1 MSESFDRLQR
11 LLEAEDKVFG
21 SFNRLRRCLEIYD
34 ENGMEGRSGPWSI
47 GRGGYDLDWELYY
60 YREPVLDC
68 EAGEVKIIANGYRG
82 WEKVIAIVK
91 EAQPYCKYRLV
102 DKWLAGEEVDWDN
115 D

>member
-1 MSESFDRLQR
+1 MSDSFDRLQR

-34 ENGMEGRSGPWSI
+34 ENGREGHSGPWSI

-60 YREPVLDC
+60 RGEPVMDC
-68 EAGEVKIIANGYRG
+68 VRSEVEIIDERYKG
-82 WEKVIAIVK
+82 WEKVIEIVK

-102 DKWLAGEEVDWDN
+102 NRWLAGEEVDWDN